1 MLYLDSLGSTSENV
15 RIERSA
21 EFRRQVSFYREML
34 DYSDK
39 ISVPEQ
45 LDGILREYQIYG
57 FRWLKTLSAYGLG
70 GILADDMGLGKT
82 LQVTALML
90 DEKRSKGGE
99 IREQS
104 LQRIVISYSA
114 EGRTPEIS

>member
-1 MLYLDSLGSTSENV
+1 MMYLDSLGSTSENV

-21 EFRRQVSFYREML
+21 EFRRQVSFYHEML

-45 LDGILREYQIYG
+45 
-57 FRWLKTLSAYGLG
+57 LG

-82 LQVTALML
+82 LQATALML

>member
-15 RIERSA
+15 RIERSS
-21 EFRRQVSFYREML
+21 EFRRQVSSYREML

-57 FRWLKTLSAYGLG
+57 FRWLKTLSAYGW
-70 GILADDMGLGKT
+70 A
-82 LQVTALML
+82 VF
-90 DEKRSKGGE
+90 S
-99 IREQS
+99 
-104 LQRIVISYSA
+104 
-114 EGRTPEIS
+114 RTIWDLERHCRQ